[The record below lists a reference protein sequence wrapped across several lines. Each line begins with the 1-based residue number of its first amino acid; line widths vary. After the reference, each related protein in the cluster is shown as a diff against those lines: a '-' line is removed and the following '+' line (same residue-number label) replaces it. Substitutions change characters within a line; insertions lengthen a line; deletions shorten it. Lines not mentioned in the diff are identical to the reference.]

1 MVRRFRWLA
10 RPLAARLAPGA
21 EVTLS
26 PRGIELMSLD
36 LFLDMRRAADELGYR
51 PRFSLEEGLRL
62 TLDALE
68 E

>member
-1 MVRRFRWLA
+1 
-10 RPLAARLAPGA
+10 
-21 EVTLS
+21 
-26 PRGIELMSLD
+26 MSLD